1 MSFALKYRPSN
12 FKDLVGQEVL
22 VRVLHNAFRL
32 NRVPES
38 VLLTGTSGVGKTT
51 AARIISMCLNCTFG
65 PTSDPCNTCQNCISI
80 KNFSHPD
87 VIEIDAASNT
97 SVEDVKV
104 ILENSRYMPITS
116 KFKVYI
122 IDEVHM
128 LSNSAFNAL
137 LKVLEE
143 PASYVKFV
151 LATTE
156 AKKIP
161 VTIISRCQRF
171 DFQRISVDGLA
182 THLKMIAEK
191 ENISFDEE
199 SIRLIAYN
207 SDGSIRN
214 ALSLLEQSAMYS
226 NNNISEKST
235 KEMLGY
241 VSRHTLL
248 EIIEPLVMG
257 NTVETIKK
265 FEEACNSYAT
275 VVVLDNMLQMIYEI
289 CYFSITK
296 KNSSPYESDIITH
309 VKNEKILSPI
319 FLSRL
324 WQMLL
329 KGIQEVKSSGCIKH
343 AANML
348 VIRLCYLS
356 NLPSPKQIIDRLQS
370 SVKVNNKS
378 DNNRK
383 MLLEL
388 LKNNNMQDLYNQL
401 SKADLEI
408 VNYHD
413 GTLNIKI
420 NHPLSK
426 DFHKDLLSF
435 LNNLTNKQWNV
446 SIEKNFDIER
456 DSDAY
461 YEQHINPT
469 VCNILQEFD
478 GAKVISTENI
488 KKRTI
493 IRRLTMYSGDQLSNL
508 QDFIKKEIL

>member
-12 FKDLVGQEVL
+12 FKDLIGQEVL
-22 VRVLHNAFRL
+22 VRVLHNAFQL
-32 NRVPES
+32 NKIPDS
-38 VLLTGTSGVGKTT
+38 ILLTGTSGVGKTT
-51 AARIISMCLNCTFG
+51 AARIISMCLNCNLG
-65 PTSDPCNTCQNCISI
+65 PTSNPCNTCQNCVSI
-80 KNFSHPD
+80 KNFNHPD

-97 SVEDVKV
+97 SIEDVKV
-104 ILENSRYMPITS
+104 ILENSRYIPITS

-122 IDEVHM
+122 IDEAHM

-143 PASYVKFV
+143 PASYVKFI

-156 AKKIP
+156 VKKIP

-171 DFQRISVDGLA
+171 DFQKISTDNLIA
-182 THLKMIAEK
+182 HLKNIAEK

-199 SIRLIAYN
+199 SMRLIAYN

-214 ALSLLEQSAMYS
+214 ALSLLEQSAIYS
-226 NNNISEKST
+226 NKNLSEKST

-248 EIIEPLVMG
+248 EIIEPLVIG
-257 NTVETIKK
+257 NTVEAINK
-265 FEEACNSYAT
+265 FEEACNSYNP
-275 VVVLDNMLQMIYEI
+275 VIVLDNMLQMIYEI

-296 KNSSPYESDIITH
+296 KNCFLSDDDITIH
-309 VKNEKILSPI
+309 IKNEKILSPT

-348 VIRLCYLS
+348 IIRLCYLS
-356 NLPSPKQIIDRLQS
+356 TLPSPKQIIDKLQ
-370 SVKVNNKS
+370 NNIKINNNT

-388 LKNNNMQDLYNQL
+388 LRSNNMQGLYNQIL
-401 SKADLEI
+401 EADLEI
-408 VNYHD
+408 TNYHD
-413 GTLNIKI
+413 GTLNIKTK
-420 NHPLSK
+420 NMLSE
-426 DFHKDLLSF
+426 DFHKNLLNF
-435 LNNLTNKQWNV
+435 LNSSTNKQWNIH
-446 SIEKNFDIER
+446 IEKNFDTKKGNEE
-456 DSDAY
+456 Y
-461 YEQHINPT
+461 YNQHVNPT
-469 VCNILQEFD
+469 ICNILQEFD
-478 GAKVISTENI
+478 GAKVINIENI
-488 KKRTI
+488 KK
-493 IRRLTMYSGDQLSNL
+493 DQ
-508 QDFIKKEIL
+508 